1 MGSSTALT
9 TKPAQGTPY
18 QLDKSQVSRA
28 SSALLKHIKS
38 KQSEREATATKK
50 TLIGDNDSDSEAE
63 DTPMHNEAVWL
74 VLTTKK
80 HVVDK
85 NRLKPGKIS
94 IPHSLNASQAL
105 SICLITAD
113 PQRSVKNI
121 VSDPSFPEH
130 LSSRIDKVIGYS
142 KLKDRYKSFESRRQL
157 LSEHDVFLADDRIV
171 MRLVNTL
178 GKVFYKS
185 AKRPIP
191 VSLAQIEKVDGKRV
205 KKDPKQQPKKKD
217 DEENVSLFASA
228 AIVAKE
234 IEKALNSAP
243 VHLAPATTAAVRVGS
258 SNFTSEQL
266 AENIEA
272 VVKGLTEKYI
282 TKGWRNIRAL
292 HVKGANTMALPIWL
306 ASELWVEEGD
316 VVEAVEDGEAEGQN
330 KKRKQIEGEGEQK
343 LLEGT
348 NKKSRKQKT
357 ADDEEEASSQA
368 ARKAKL
374 EKQKAQA
381 SKDGEAAALKISA
394 GPAKKKKNAFKA
406 GTQFKM
412 VFATRTSVLRAARA
426 QFTPS
431 RAAFAFNQSA
441 LARLLSTLAVLEQRD
456 GKLQS
461 SSISAISAALKLGGP
476 VTAFVAGAG
485 VKGTSAA
492 EAAKYKGVE
501 NVVAVE
507 NEAYEKGL
515 PENYAPLLVENIK
528 KGEYTHIIAGH
539 SAFGKSLLPRVA
551 ALLDVQQVSDITAI
565 ESEDTFVRPIYA
577 GNAILTV
584 QSADPIKVITVRGTA
599 FQDAEAT
606 GGSASITDGADPN
619 APAQTEWVSEEL
631 SKSERPDLA
640 TASRVVSGGRG
651 LKSKEEF
658 DRLMTPLADSLGAAI
673 GASRAAVDS
682 GFADNSLQVGQT
694 GKNVAPQLYLCVGIS
709 GAIQHLAGMKD
720 SKVIAAINKD
730 GDAPI
735 FQVADVGLVGD
746 LFEKV
751 PELTEKVKS
760 A

>member
-9 TKPAQGTPY
+9 TKVTTGSPY
-18 QLDKSQVSRA
+18 QLDKNQVSKA
-28 SSALLKHIKS
+28 SSALLRHIKS
-38 KQSEREATATKK
+38 RQDEQEATATKK
-50 TLIGDNDSDSEAE
+50 TLIGDNDSDSDAD
-63 DTPMHNEAVWL
+63 DTPLHNEAVWL

-85 NRLKPGKIS
+85 NRLKPGRIA
-94 IPHSLNASQAL
+94 IPHSLNASPSL

-121 VSDPSFPEH
+121 VSDPSFPQH
-130 LSSRIDKVIGYS
+130 LSSRIEKVIGYS
-142 KLKDRYKSFESRRQL
+142 KLKDRYKSFETRRQL

-171 MRLVNTL
+171 MRLVTTL
-178 GKVFYKS
+178 GKIFYKS
-185 AKRPIP
+185 SKRPIP
-191 VSLAQIEKVDGKRV
+191 VRLAQIDKVDGKRV
-205 KKDPKQQPKKKD
+205 KKDAKQKKGD
-217 DEENVSLFASA
+217 DEPSTFAST

-243 VHLAPATTAAVRVGS
+243 VHLAPATTAAIRVGS

-266 AENIEA
+266 SENIDA
-272 VVKGLTEKYI
+272 IVKGMTEKYVS
-282 TKGWRNIRAL
+282 KGWRNIKAI
-292 HVKGANTMALPIWL
+292 HVKGANTMAMPIWL
-306 ASELWVEEGD
+306 ASELWVEETD
-316 VVEAVEDGEAEGQN
+316 VVEAVEGEEADGKTN

-343 LLEGT
+343 LLEGG
-348 NKKSRKQKT
+348 NKKSRKQK
-357 ADDEEEASSQA
+357 APEDDEEASSLA
-368 ARKAKL
+368 ARKKKL

-381 SKDGEAAALKISA
+381 SADGEAVSLKLS
-394 GPAKKKKNAFKA
+394 
-406 GTQFKM
+406 TQHMATM
-412 VFATRTSVLRAARA
+412 VFAARTSVLRAARA
-426 QFTPS
+426 QFAPA
-431 RAAFAFNQSA
+431 RAAFTLNQSA

-461 SSISAISAALKLGGP
+461 SSVSAISAALKLGGP
-476 VTAFVAGAG
+476 VTAFVAGNG
-485 VKGTSAA
+485 VKATSAA
-492 EAAKYKGVE
+492 EAAQYKGVE
-501 NVVAVE
+501 KVVAVE
-507 NEAYEKGL
+507 SEAYEKGL

-528 KGEYTHIIAGH
+528 KGEYTHIVGGH

-551 ALLDVQQVSDITAI
+551 ALLDVQQISDITAI

-584 QSADPIKVITVRGTA
+584 QSTDPIKVITVRGTA

-606 GGSASITDGADPN
+606 GGNAEITEGVDPQ

-631 SKSERPDLA
+631 AKSERPDLA
-640 TASRVVSGGRG
+640 TAGRVVSGGRG

-658 DRLMTPLADSLGAAI
+658 DRIMVPLADSLGAAI

-694 GKNVAPQLYLCVGIS
+694 GKNVAPQLYLSVGIS

-730 GDAPI
+730 ADAPI
-735 FQVADVGLVGD
+735 FQIADVGLVGD